1 MTNFKDVF
9 ALTYI
14 VRQTWFK
21 AVCVAFLIVFIVVFS
36 LELTDRVLF
45 RPKGIFARSVR
56 DFEKQK
62 RAIQVLFLGQS
73 DIQYDIIPDEFG
85 YRAYNFA
92 GGGESFLE
100 TYYKLKYY
108 IRDMPELKI
117 VVVPLALPSFSS
129 FRANAI
135 QWEYF
140 LYGYIKYSDLIELY
154 KLKGPMV
161 IREKLLSF
169 CPIIDRMTM
178 INFLRNMKNLLTGQ
192 PINKT
197 EIYNGYIKTVG
208 SNITEDVALKRLQ
221 RQFEGYNIF
230 DNNFLLYFEKI
241 LKLCKEN
248 DIKVFV
254 VTLPVSGS
262 YLEHSK
268 KYISK
273 NLLYEKVINNPVYN
287 GYIDKYLNLLEIY
300 INHDELFLNQD
311 HLNYDG
317 ALKVSRLIA
326 AEWSKP
332 IKEIIDVQ

>member
-1 MTNFKDVF
+1 MTNSKDAF

-21 AVCVAFLIVFIVVFS
+21 AVCVAFLVVFIVVFS
-36 LELTDRVLF
+36 LELADRVLF
-45 RPKGIFARSVR
+45 RPESIFVRGVR

-62 RAIQVLFLGQS
+62 SEIKILFSGQS

-108 IRDMPELKI
+108 INNMPKLKI
-117 VVVPLALPSFSS
+117 VVLPLALPSFSS

-140 LYGYIKYSDLIELY
+140 AYGYIKYNDIIELY
-154 KLKGPMV
+154 KLKGLMV
-161 IREKLLSF
+161 IRDKLLSF

-178 INFLRNMKNLLTGQ
+178 INFLHNVKNLVKRQ
-192 PINKT
+192 PIDKA
-197 EIYNGYIKTVG
+197 EMYNGYLKNVG
-208 SNITEDVALKRLQ
+208 SYVSEEGAIIRLQ
-221 RQFEGYNIF
+221 RQFDGHNIL
-230 DNNFLLYFEKI
+230 DDDFLLYFEKI
-241 LKLCKEN
+241 LKLCKDN
-248 DIKVFV
+248 NVKVFILS
-254 VTLPVSGS
+254 LPVSGY

-268 KYISK
+268 KYINK
-273 NLLYEKVINNPVYN
+273 DLLYRKVIDNPIYSK
-287 GYIDKYLNLLEIY
+287 YIYKYLDLLDIY
-300 INHDELFLNQD
+300 AKDDDLFLNQD
-311 HLNYDG
+311 HLNDKG
-317 ALKVSRLIA
+317 ALKISRLIA

-332 IKEIIDVQ
+332 IQEIVDDR